1 MVELIRTLLLST
13 IVIACLPLACDG
25 FSIIMPK
32 MTFTSTRGPLR
43 KFSPPP
49 LLMMDGLFDYVR
61 DNFFLDSRQD
71 DFVPL
76 VRDDNADDAF
86 GPGPLLLL
94 YAVPETMLDDDE
106 LLDMIDDGMPNRRI
120 RGGERIGNVVIRR
133 ITGMSEGNKDA
144 GHTIDNEFM
153 DLSVEDA
160 LKRAMSSDKQQ
171 QSGSTSTLRPD
182 VDATVSKIADNSM
195 ERHRIVDVSLP
206 PTLIQQ
212 ESTTGPTPVL
222 YFSGVTNTEMMDTY
236 KIIANEIY
244 AETNSRFWPA
254 CAKAVPAAMKKPLRR
269 VIGEISGDHADAMKI
284 NAGRD
289 DDGEG
294 RG

>member
-1 MVELIRTLLLST
+1 MMEIIKTLLLST
-13 IVIACLPLACDG
+13 IVIACLPLACNG

-32 MTFTSTRGPLR
+32 MTFTSTRGPLLR

-49 LLMMDGLFDYVR
+49 LFLMDGLFDYVR
-61 DNFFLDSRQD
+61 DNFFLNSRQD

-120 RGGERIGNVVIRR
+120 VRGGGASSSNVVIRR
-133 ITGMSEGNKDA
+133 IIGISEGNKDVY
-144 GHTIDNEFM
+144 HTIDNEFM
-153 DLSVEDA
+153 DLSVEEA

-171 QSGSTSTLRPD
+171 QSGSSSTLRPD
-182 VDATVSKIADNSM
+182 VATTVSKTADNSM
-195 ERHRIVDVSLP
+195 ERHRIVDVSLS

-212 ESTTGPTPVL
+212 ESPTGPTPVL

-244 AETNSRFWPA
+244 AETNSRHWPA
-254 CAKAVPAAMKKPLRR
+254 CAKAVPAAMKKPLRQ

-284 NAGRD
+284 NAGQD
-289 DDGEG
+289 
-294 RG
+294 